1 MKLEVISREVRGTPA
16 AGSASMNGDRE
27 AAMASGPVSLPVLIL
42 LSAIGFLLSY
52 MASWR
57 GIALSPD
64 SVSYISA
71 AKSLL
76 AGDGFMHYDG
86 KPFVLWPPLYP
97 MLLAGLSALGLAVL
111 DAARLLN
118 ALFFAG
124 IVFLSGLWLRRTLE
138 SRPQVVA
145 GLALILLSPALRD
158 VGSYAWSEPLFI
170 ILSLLALY
178 CLGRYT
184 RLGTPRM
191 LLAAALFT
199 AGAILTRYIGV
210 TLAATGVLLLLAR
223 RPSSPVRGLR
233 DATVYGVIS
242 GLPFL
247 LWIGRN
253 YAVSSTLM
261 GPRAPSEES
270 MPLHGYRTLRT
281 FVQWLTTVDRA
292 PVWLVVGVSAVA
304 VLTVGVGVR
313 ALFRRW
319 GQMAT
324 ERREPVVA
332 SIPFLLFAVVYSI
345 FLLFS
350 ATSTAFDHI
359 DTRLL
364 SPVYVPLVLGLLPA
378 VYVLRVSLD
387 RGRRP
392 KYMAVALIVGM
403 VCWSALATWD
413 LGLRVTATDGGGL
426 NYNARRW
433 RDSDLME
440 FLRDH
445 TFTGVIYSNDPA
457 SLYFHTGLSARM
469 SPRKHEYRQ
478 PSNATDDLAELS
490 MGLRSSD
497 RTFLVWTTLHEWDYL
512 YTLDELKAVFDLH
525 LMAKLSDG
533 MVYRIQ

>member
-16 AGSASMNGDRE
+16 AGSVSMNGDRE

-86 KPFVLWPPLYP
+86 EPFVLWPPLYP

-118 ALFFAG
+118 ALVFAG
-124 IVFLSGLWLRRTLE
+124 IIFLSGLWLRRTLE

-247 LWIGRN
+247 LWIDRN

-403 VCWSALATWD
+403 VCWSAFPLCQD
-413 LGLRVTATDGGGL
+413 
-426 NYNARRW
+426 
-433 RDSDLME
+433 
-440 FLRDH
+440 
-445 TFTGVIYSNDPA
+445 
-457 SLYFHTGLSARM
+457 
-469 SPRKHEYRQ
+469 
-478 PSNATDDLAELS
+478 
-490 MGLRSSD
+490 
-497 RTFLVWTTLHEWDYL
+497 
-512 YTLDELKAVFDLH
+512 
-525 LMAKLSDG
+525 
-533 MVYRIQ
+533 